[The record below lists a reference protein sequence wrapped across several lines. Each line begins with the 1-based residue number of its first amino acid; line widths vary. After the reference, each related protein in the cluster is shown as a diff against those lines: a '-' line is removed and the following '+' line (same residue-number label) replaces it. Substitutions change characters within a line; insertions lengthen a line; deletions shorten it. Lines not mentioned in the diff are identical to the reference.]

1 MKRLRREQAENER
14 LAGAEAAV
22 AENEKHIDEIG
33 KEYSKLKKQRRLQ
46 RFQVNTSFLLLQRST
61 QNSPPLFFLI
71 S

>member
-61 QNSPPLFFLI
+61 QNSPPLFFF
-71 S
+71 